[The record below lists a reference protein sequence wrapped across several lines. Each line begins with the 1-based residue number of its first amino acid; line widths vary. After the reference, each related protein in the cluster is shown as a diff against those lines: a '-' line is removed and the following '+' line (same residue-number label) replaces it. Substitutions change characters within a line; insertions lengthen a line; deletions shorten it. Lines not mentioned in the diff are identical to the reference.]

1 MKIDSRHLVP
11 TNQNIRHDVFSGS
24 NLCHSTSNNC
34 GLAFLTAFSKLTA
47 VVAAAAAAFIFFL
60 FCFSICGRAHVVTR
74 EGDICCVRY

>member
-11 TNQNIRHDVFSGS
+11 TNQNIRHDVFLGS

-34 GLAFLTAFSKLTA
+34 GVAFLTAFSKLTA
-47 VVAAAAAAFIFFL
+47 VVAAAAAAFIFFIL
-60 FCFSICGRAHVVTR
+60 FFYFCGRAHVVTR

>member
-34 GLAFLTAFSKLTA
+34 GVAFLTAFSKLTA
-47 VVAAAAAAFIFFL
+47 VVAAAAAAFIFFNFVFL
-60 FCFSICGRAHVVTR
+60 FLR
-74 EGDICCVRY
+74 EGTCCHEGGRYLLC